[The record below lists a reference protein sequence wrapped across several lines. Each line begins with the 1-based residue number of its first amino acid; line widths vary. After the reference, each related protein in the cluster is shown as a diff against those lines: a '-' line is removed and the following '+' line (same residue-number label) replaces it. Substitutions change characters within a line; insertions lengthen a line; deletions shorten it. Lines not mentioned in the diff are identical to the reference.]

1 MQQVALTL
9 HIHIQPYM
17 KFEQPYEDGLGWGQE
32 KCHWNTVLYL
42 IFDWIFIFELVEKWW
57 VVVIKAIMAIFTIM
71 AVMAHRDM
79 AIIMIM
85 MGVFLEYGRN
95 ADH

>member
-1 MQQVALTL
+1 
-9 HIHIQPYM
+9 
-17 KFEQPYEDGLGWGQE
+17 
-32 KCHWNTVLYL
+32 
-42 IFDWIFIFELVEKWW
+42 
-57 VVVIKAIMAIFTIM
+57 MAIFTIM

-85 MGVFLEYGRN
+85 MGVFLEYGKN